1 MLNSN
6 PNWLAHC
13 IEIKD
18 LEKVLAERSNM
29 HLHHASLILVT
40 DGQSTL
46 SINGFEENIIFGQ
59 LIALESGS
67 VIQFS
72 KPTHLEFS
80 AYLISFN
87 IYNIHDTNLK
97 IASNWSVNTETGY
110 HMRGLSDTVVAHI
123 RSSINDAAMP
133 LNITIRQFILYSLLK
148 QIQQET
154 PHQQT
159 DEATLEQRIARTV
172 THIKQNYNSM
182 MTRDQLAA
190 IAGYSPSYYSR
201 KFTELY
207 HKTPIEYLIAYRIL
221 RAQEKLLLT
230 DDLTKNVAKKVGFDD
245 AQYFSRQFKEVVG
258 VPPKHFK
265 KSIVAG
271 RICFLSSAHAE
282 VAIALG
288 VIPHSVIIASS
299 LTPSYQ
305 RELFH
310 KNGVKMLEMPQ
321 YVIQQDIIVQQLPDL
336 IIGAHL
342 TEETKQHFQTI
353 APVITRLPDELNE
366 LIAYFGKLFHK
377 QSEAQ
382 QMLKELTTEVNT
394 LRDKIHKRLS
404 NNHNFS
410 KSKNNE
416 TNEITMLYLRVEQ
429 FGYRYVGEASTD
441 SAILLYKELGLNM
454 PPNLRSHENSFN
466 VCSLQQLEDANPT
479 YLFIE
484 KRRMDYY
491 SADHSL
497 SKLQQSEQWGNL
509 DAVRDQRVFYVDTG
523 LWINNCSVFGKREV
537 MKQIEEAILGS
548 ESSSRTQ

>member
-1 MLNSN
+1 MLDSN

-13 IEIKD
+13 LEIKE
-18 LEKVLAERSNM
+18 LEQVLVERSNM

-46 SINGFEENIIFGQ
+46 YINGHEENIIFGQ

-72 KPTHLEFS
+72 KPTHLDFS

-87 IYNIHDTNLK
+87 VYNIYDMNLK
-97 IASNWSVNTETGY
+97 IASNWGVNTATGY
-110 HMRGLSDTVVAHI
+110 HIRSLSDMVVAHI
-123 RSSINDAAMP
+123 RSSFNEAITP
-133 LNITIRQFILYSLLK
+133 LNITIKQFILYSLLK
-148 QIQQET
+148 QLQQET
-154 PHQQT
+154 PQQQT
-159 DEATLEQRIARTV
+159 DEATLEQRIERTV
-172 THIKQNYNSM
+172 AYITQNYNAVIA
-182 MTRDQLAA
+182 RDQLAA

-207 HKTPIEYLIAYRIL
+207 RKTPIEYLIRYRIL
-221 RAQEKLLLT
+221 RAQERLLLT
-230 DDLTKNVAKKVGFDD
+230 DDLSKNVAKRVGFDD

-258 VPPKHFK
+258 VPPKHYK
-265 KSIVAG
+265 KSIASC

-288 VIPHSVIIASS
+288 VIPHSVIISSS

-305 RELFH
+305 RELFLE
-310 KNGVKMLEMPQ
+310 NNVTMLEMPQ
-321 YVIQQDIIVQQLPDL
+321 YVIQQDVILQQQPDF
-336 IIGAHL
+336 IIGSHL
-342 TEETKQHFQTI
+342 TEETKLHFQTI
-353 APVITRLPDELNE
+353 TPVITRLPDELN
-366 LIAYFGKLFHK
+366 KLMVYLGQLFNR
-377 QSEAQ
+377 QSQAQ
-382 QMLKELTTEVNT
+382 QTMNELDKEVKA
-394 LRDKIHKRLS
+394 LRDKIHKHINS
-404 NNHNFS
+404 NHNFS
-410 KSKNNE
+410 NSTNKATTE
-416 TNEITMLYLRVEQ
+416 TTVLYLRVEEL
-429 FGYRYVGEASTD
+429 GYRYLGEASTD

-454 PPNLRSHENSFN
+454 PHNLGSYENSFN

-484 KRRMDYY
+484 KRIMDYY

-523 LWINNCSVFGKREV
+523 LWINNCSVFGKREI